1 MAWSPGKP
9 ATLAVGIVSIVLG
22 LLAGLLITIGQLI
35 SAFKSVAFAQA
46 SARSDLLSE
55 GIETAI
61 VHGLVCGGGLALV
74 GVVLVVYAMRTPAS

>member
-1 MAWSPGKP
+1 M
-9 ATLAVGIVSIVLG
+9 LAVGIVTIVSS
-22 LLAGLLITIGQLI
+22 LLTGVLVTVGQLI
-35 SAFKSVAFAQA
+35 SAFKSVAFAEA
-46 SARSDLLSE
+46 SARSDLLRE